1 MVRGNCLLKHVI
13 EGKIDETGRRGRRRK
28 RLMDDVKETRGYSKV
43 KEEAP
48 DQNQWRTRFGRRYGL
63 VVKQG

>member
-1 MVRGNCLLKHVI
+1 M
-13 EGKIDETGRRGRRRK
+13 TGRRGRRRK